1 MSLKQRLSEAPNP
14 NLLLE
19 VQLQEAQLQLQ
30 ADRNATQR
38 ELIKAKESLRI
49 AYSTM
54 PYAPKLIIEWKGKV
68 STLEAGLKALDEL
81 EAEDFPK
88 ESPTLKKSK

>member
-1 MSLKQRLSEAPNP
+1 MSLKQRLTEAPNP
-14 NLLLE
+14 QEQLE

-30 ADRNATQR
+30 ADRIATTR
-38 ELIKAKESLRI
+38 ELNNARRDLKAAQI
-49 AYSTM
+49 AL
-54 PYAPKLIIEWKGKV
+54 PYQPKNIIILKGKV

-88 ESPTLKKSK
+88 E